1 MIRRNTLPAFA
12 STLALLA
19 IFACGGPYRAAPV
32 VPGPDSGPNVVTGT
46 CRDYDYA
53 TRSLDLVAGV
63 SFALRMITFKLHE
76 NTEITVGRRRAEL
89 SELQANTVLR
99 VEYRVTP
106 QGNLADKITVVLDA
120 RGMRGR

>member
-1 MIRRNTLPAFA
+1 MRRRVTLPAFA

-19 IFACGGPYRAAPV
+19 SLACGGSYKAAPA
-32 VPGPDSGPNVVTGT
+32 PGPDSGPKVVTGT

-53 TRSLDLVAGV
+53 TRTLDLVAGV
-63 SFALRMITFKLHE
+63 SFALRMIAFKLHE
-76 NTEITVGRRRAEL
+76 NTEISVRGRRAEL

-99 VEYRVTP
+99 IEYRVTP

-120 RGMRGR
+120 RGMRGP